1 MSPAEST
8 EIVPSISIHNL
19 VAQRDAA
26 LACLRKIREAVEEYQ
41 RVGEAIK
48 VGEGYSSAQFSR
60 AAHKW
65 EEPISDGPRYS
76 HRGGGE
82 HLTSPGWLAW
92 ASKTVDA
99 SLWEHLLALSGIRTY
114 MDAKAKADW
123 DEAIEKNTT
132 PPLTVENAFETFR
145 LLHGKRGEFFERGV
159 LQLFRNLSYD
169 YKSNKPQKFGKR
181 IVVRYL
187 VYNLGSCPEHRACE
201 KLDDLVRAFCVL
213 DSKPEP
219 DHRNGVY
226 SGLTAALCSHDVR
239 EWQNGYVRIRVFK
252 NGNGHMYFLRPDL
265 VDQLNLILHKHHPD
279 ALPAEA
285 T

>member
-1 MSPAEST
+1 MTEST

-26 LACLRKIREAVEEYQ
+26 VAALRKIREAVEEYQ
-41 RVGEAIK
+41 RVGETIK

-65 EEPISDGPRYS
+65 EEPIEHSYHHNHPR
-76 HRGGGE
+76 
-82 HLTSPGWLAW
+82 LTESGWMEW

-99 SLWEHLLALSGIRTY
+99 SLWEHLLALSGIRSY
-114 MDAKAKADW
+114 MDAEAKKKW

-132 PPLTVENAFETFR
+132 MPLTVETAFETFK
-145 LLHGKRGEFFERGV
+145 LMHEKRGEFFERGV
-159 LQLFRNLSYD
+159 LQLFRQLSYD

-181 IVVRYL
+181 IVIRYL
-187 VYNLGSCPEHRACE
+187 TAYFGYPQHETCA
-201 KLDDLVRAFCVL
+201 KLDDLIRAFCIL
-213 DSKPEP
+213 DSKPEH

-226 SGLTAALCSHDVR
+226 RALGDKTR
-239 EWQNGYVRIRVFK
+239 PAGTDWENDYVRIRVFK
-252 NGNGHMYFLRPDL
+252 NGNGHLFFKRPDL

-285 T
+285 PR

>member
-1 MSPAEST
+1 MMPEST
-8 EIVPSISIHNL
+8 EIVPSVSIHNL

-41 RVGEAIK
+41 RVGETIK

-65 EEPISDGPRYS
+65 TEPIEERYS
-76 HRGGGE
+76 RHGGSE
-82 HLTSPGWLAW
+82 HLTSPGWLEW

-114 MDAKAKADW
+114 MDAKAKTAW

-132 PPLTVENAFETFR
+132 PPLTVENAFETFK
-145 LLHGKRGEFFERGV
+145 LLHGKRSEFFERGV
-159 LQLFRNLSYD
+159 LELFRQLSYD

-181 IVVRYL
+181 VVVRYL
-187 VYNLGSCPEHRACE
+187 MYNLGSCPEHRACE

-219 DHRNGVY
+219 DHRQGVY
-226 SGLTAALCSHDVR
+226 SGLSATMKQDRDAR
-239 EWQNGYVRIRVFK
+239 EWANDYVRIRYFK
-252 NGNGHMYFLRPDL
+252 NGNGHVYFLRTDL
-265 VDQLNLILHKHHPD
+265 VDQMNLILHKHHPD
-279 ALPAEA
+279 ALPPEIA
-285 T
+285 

>member
-1 MSPAEST
+1 VIVDST

-26 LACLRKIREAVEEYQ
+26 LACLTRVRDAVAEYQ
-41 RVGEAIK
+41 RIGELIK

-60 AAHKW
+60 AGMKW
-65 EEPISDGPRYS
+65 EQPIEATDR
-76 HRGGGE
+76 HHHGE
-82 HLTSPGWLAW
+82 RLTEPGWLEW
-92 ASKTVDA
+92 ASKNLDA
-99 SLWEHLLALSGIRTY
+99 ALWEHLLALSGIRTY
-114 MDAKAKADW
+114 MDATAKKDW

-132 PPLTVENAFETFR
+132 PPLTVDNAFETFK

-159 LQLFRNLSYD
+159 LELFRRLSYD

-181 IVVRYL
+181 IVIRYL
-187 VYNLGSCPEHRACE
+187 MYNLGSCPAHETCE

-219 DHRNGVY
+219 DHRQGVY
-226 SGLTAALCSHDVR
+226 SGLMAAGR
-239 EWQNGYVRIRVFK
+239 ESNEWSNDYVRIRFFK
-252 NGNGHMYFLRPDL
+252 NGNGHLYFKRPDL
-265 VDQLNLILHKHHPD
+265 VDELNLILHKHHPD

-285 T
+285 A